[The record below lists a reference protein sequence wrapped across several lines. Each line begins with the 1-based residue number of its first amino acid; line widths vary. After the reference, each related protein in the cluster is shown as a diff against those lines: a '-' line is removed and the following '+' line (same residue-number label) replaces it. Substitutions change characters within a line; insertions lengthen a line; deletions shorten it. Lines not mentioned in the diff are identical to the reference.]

1 MGVVMLAPLQAVCG
15 EGKDFA
21 EHMADFQFIEAVTCV
36 YVDSATLAVVATL
49 VYTAVAGSIYIR
61 TNSMVIPFM
70 LLLLIG
76 GAVLT
81 QMAAVTTPVA
91 VLILLIVPGGV
102 IAYAY
107 YRYSL

>member
-1 MGVVMLAPLQAVCG
+1 MLTPLQAVCQG
-15 EGKDFA
+15 GKDFG
-21 EHMADFQFIEAVTCV
+21 EYMTDFQFIEAVSCV
-36 YVDSATLAVVATL
+36 FINSANLAVVATL

-61 TNSMVIPFM
+61 TGSMVMPFM
-70 LLLLIG
+70 LLLLVG

-81 QMAAVTTPVA
+81 QMAAVSTPVA
-91 VLILLIVPGGV
+91 VLILLVIPAGV